1 MQQYVLNLF
10 TETKENLEDFLD
22 KFYNMSFSLSEL
34 KFEKEFDNPI
44 DMIEIISTIIDNNER
59 YPIGIWVSIDKDIF
73 INITENNLNTIIKY
87 FLERYPNL

>member
-1 MQQYVLNLF
+1 MQQYILNLF
-10 TETKENLEDFLD
+10 SETKDNLKDFLN
-22 KFYNMSFSLSEL
+22 KFYNASFSLSDS

-44 DMIEIISTIIDNNER
+44 DMIEIISTLIDNNEK

-87 FLERYPNL
+87 FLERYPN

>member
-22 KFYNMSFSLSEL
+22 KFYNMSFSLSDL

-44 DMIEIISTIIDNNER
+44 DMIEIISTLIDNNER
-59 YPIGIWVSIDKDIF
+59 YPIGIWVSINKDIF

>member
-1 MQQYVLNLF
+1 MQQYILNLF
-10 TETKENLEDFLD
+10 SETKENLKDFLN
-22 KFYNMSFSLSEL
+22 KFYNTSFSLSDS

-44 DMIEIISTIIDNNER
+44 DMIEIISTLIDNNEK

-87 FLERYPNL
+87 FLERYPN